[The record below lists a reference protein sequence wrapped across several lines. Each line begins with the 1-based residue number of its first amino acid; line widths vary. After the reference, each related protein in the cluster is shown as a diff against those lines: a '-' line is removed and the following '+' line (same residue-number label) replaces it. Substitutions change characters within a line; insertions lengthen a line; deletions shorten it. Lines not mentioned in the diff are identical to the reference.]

1 MLRLGCVGLGDLGRL
16 ELDLLDAF
24 PGVEVVAGADPD
36 AAARRRAGAGGDG
49 DGDLATYESWRSM
62 LDAER
67 LDAVSV
73 ATPHALHHEQV
84 AAALDRGLHV
94 HVEKPLVTD
103 LADARDLLARAGDDL
118 VLAVGY
124 QRHFDPRFR
133 ELRRLVDAGRV
144 GTPHM
149 VVGHLEQFW
158 IEANRD
164 RWRGDPDLAGGG
176 QLYDSGSHLLDALL
190 WCLRA
195 TPRSVAAT
203 VDRRGERVDVN
214 AALSATLDRGGDR
227 VTASVGVS
235 GAGVSAPDPG
245 ESLRVLGTDGALAFD
260 GETVEVTE
268 AGTTY
273 AATPRDPGFEA
284 LTRAKLRNFVAA
296 VRGEEALAI
305 PATDALK
312 VTALTEAAYE
322 SAATGRRVE
331 VDLPALDGSEG
342 TGGSVAGED
351 PAGSAAADEAT
362 GSTRTGGAA
371 ETAEADGSDGT
382 GEADGTDDADGT
394 DGSSDATR
402 SDDA

>member
-1 MLRLGCVGLGDLGRL
+1 MAGPLDAGSMLRLGCVGLGDLGRL
-16 ELDLLDAF
+16 ELGLLDAL
-24 PGVEVVAGADPD
+24 PDVDVVAGADPD
-36 AAARRRAGAGGDG
+36 GTARRRAAADRDA
-49 DGDLATYESWRSM
+49 DGDLATYESWEAM
-62 LDAER
+62 LDRER

-103 LADARDLLARAGDDL
+103 LADARDLLARAGDDR

-133 ELRRLVDAGRV
+133 ELRRLLDAGRI

-149 VVGHLEQFW
+149 AVGHLEQFW
-158 IEANRD
+158 IESNRD

-176 QLYDSGSHLLDALL
+176 QLFDSGSHLLDAVL

-227 VTASVGVS
+227 VTASLGVS
-235 GAGVSAPDPG
+235 GAGVTAPDTG
-245 ESLRVLGTDGALAFD
+245 ESLRVLGTDGAVAFD
-260 GETVEVTE
+260 GETLEVTE
-268 AGTTY
+268 GGTTY
-273 AATPRDPGFEA
+273 AATPHDPGFEA

-296 VRGEEALAI
+296 VRGEEPLEI

-312 VTALTEAAYE
+312 VTALTGAAYE
-322 SAATGRRVE
+322 SAATGRRVD
-331 VDLPALDGSEG
+331 VDLPELDGPRATGESTTGEEPSGSSESG
-342 TGGSVAGED
+342 ESGESGGSG
-351 PAGSAAADEAT
+351 
-362 GSTRTGGAA
+362 
-371 ETAEADGSDGT
+371 
-382 GEADGTDDADGT
+382 DA
-394 DGSSDATR
+394 
-402 SDDA
+402 